1 MGRAGGSRGRWPGR
15 PALWAWTAL
24 AVPALAAGLL
34 SPAAHG
40 AAHLAAR
47 LAAAATTLS
56 RQAQRAEPA
65 LVSGSPFEGTPAVGA
80 LFQVTHGGL
89 GKHFCTAAVVAS
101 PVKDLVITAAHCVYG
116 QRPGHIAFVPG
127 YRNSSHPY
135 GAWIVRRIVVDPGWR
150 DSRNPNRDVAFLVVG
165 RPGGTGVQDRTGGE
179 RLGTG
184 WPARTWVHVIGYPD
198 GQQWPV
204 ICGNRTHPFGRH
216 QLRFD
221 CGGYPD
227 GTSGGPFL
235 ARRDAAT
242 GTGTVIGVIGGY
254 EQGGYLESVSYS
266 PRFGHAIR
274 TLYRAAVA
282 AARGTG

>member
-1 MGRAGGSRGRWPGR
+1 MRRAGGVRGGWLGR

-24 AVPALAAGLL
+24 AVPAIGIGML

-40 AAHLAAR
+40 AARFAAR

-56 RQAQRAEPA
+56 RQAPWARPA
-65 LVSGSPFEGTPAVGA
+65 LVSGSPFEGTPAIGA
-80 LFQVTHGGL
+80 LFRVTHGGL
-89 GKHFCTAAVVAS
+89 AGHFCTATVVAS
-101 PVKDLVITAAHCVYG
+101 PAKDLVITAAHCVYG
-116 QRPGHIAFVPG
+116 QQPGHIAFVPG
-127 YRNSSHPY
+127 YRNSSQPY
-135 GAWIVRRIVVDPGWR
+135 GTWIVRRIVVDPGWR
-150 DSRNPNRDVAFLVVG
+150 AWRNPNRDVAFLVVG
-165 RPGGTGVQDRTGGE
+165 RPGRPGVQDRTGGE

-184 WPARTWVHVIGYPD
+184 WPARAWVHVVGYPD
-198 GQQWPV
+198 GEQWPV
-204 ICGNRTHPFGRH
+204 ICASRTHPFGRH

-235 ARRDAAT
+235 ARWNGAA

-274 TLYRAAVA
+274 SLYRTAVA
-282 AARGTG
+282 DARGAG

>member
-1 MGRAGGSRGRWPGR
+1 MRRAGGVRGGWLGR

-24 AVPALAAGLL
+24 AVPAVGIGML

-40 AAHLAAR
+40 AARFAAR

-56 RQAQRAEPA
+56 RQAPWARPA
-65 LVSGSPFEGTPAVGA
+65 LLSGSPFEGTPAIGA
-80 LFQVTHGGL
+80 LFRVTRGGL
-89 GKHFCTAAVVAS
+89 AGHFCTATVVAS
-101 PVKDLVITAAHCVYG
+101 PAKNLVITAAHCVYG
-116 QRPGHIAFVPG
+116 QQPGHIAFVPG

-135 GAWIVRRIVVDPGWR
+135 GTWIVRRIVVDPGWR
-150 DSRNPNRDVAFLVVG
+150 AWRNPNRDVAFLVVG
-165 RPGGTGVQDRTGGE
+165 RPGRPGVQDRTGGE

-184 WPARTWVHVIGYPD
+184 WPARAWVHVVGYPD
-198 GQQWPV
+198 GEQWPV
-204 ICGNRTHPFGRH
+204 ICASRTHPFGRH

-235 ARRDAAT
+235 ARWNGAA

-274 TLYRAAVA
+274 SLYRTAVA
-282 AARGTG
+282 DARGAA

>member
-1 MGRAGGSRGRWPGR
+1 MRRAGGVRGGWLGR
-15 PALWAWTAL
+15 HALWAWTAL
-24 AVPALAAGLL
+24 AVPAIGIGML

-40 AAHLAAR
+40 AARFAAR

-56 RQAQRAEPA
+56 RQAPWARPE
-65 LVSGSPFEGTPAVGA
+65 LVSGSPFEGTPAIGA
-80 LFQVTHGGL
+80 LFRVTHGGL
-89 GKHFCTAAVVAS
+89 GGHFCTATVVAS
-101 PVKDLVITAAHCVYG
+101 PAKDLVITAAHCVYG
-116 QRPGHIAFVPG
+116 QQPGHIAFVPG

-135 GAWIVRRIVVDPGWR
+135 GTWIVRRIVVDPGWR
-150 DSRNPNRDVAFLVVG
+150 AWRNPNRDVAFLVVG
-165 RPGGTGVQDRTGGE
+165 RPGRPGVQDRTGGE

-184 WPARTWVHVIGYPD
+184 WPARAWVHVVGYPD
-198 GQQWPV
+198 GEQWPV
-204 ICGNRTHPFGRH
+204 ICASRTHPFGRH

-235 ARRDAAT
+235 ARWNGAA

-274 TLYRAAVA
+274 SLYRTAVA
-282 AARGTG
+282 DAGGAG

>member
-1 MGRAGGSRGRWPGR
+1 MRRAGGARDGRAGR
-15 PALWAWTAL
+15 PALWAWTA
-24 AVPALAAGLL
+24 PALLALGIGMLA
-34 SPAAHG
+34 PAAHG
-40 AAHLAAR
+40 AARIAAR

-56 RQAQRAEPA
+56 RQEPQTRPA
-65 LVSGSPFEGTPAVGA
+65 LVSGSPFAGTPAAGA
-80 LFQVTHGGL
+80 LFQVTPGGL
-89 GKHFCTAAVVAS
+89 GRHFCTATVVAS

-116 QRPGHIAFVPG
+116 KRPGDIAFVPG

-135 GAWIVRRIVVDPGWR
+135 GTWIVRRIVVDAGWR
-150 DSRNPNRDVAFLVVG
+150 AWRNPNRDVAFLVVG
-165 RPGGTGVQDRTGGE
+165 RPGRPGVQDRTAGE

-198 GQQWPV
+198 GKQWPV
-204 ICGNRTHPFGRH
+204 ICGNRARPFGRH

-235 ARRDAAT
+235 ARWNGAT

-266 PRFGHAIR
+266 PRFGHAVR
-274 TLYRAAVA
+274 SLYRAAVA
-282 AARGTG
+282 EARGAG

>member
-1 MGRAGGSRGRWPGR
+1 MRRAGGVRRGWLGR

-24 AVPALAAGLL
+24 AVPAVGIGML

-40 AAHLAAR
+40 AARFAAR

-56 RQAQRAEPA
+56 RQAPWARPA
-65 LVSGSPFEGTPAVGA
+65 LVSGSPFEGTPAIGA
-80 LFQVTHGGL
+80 LFRVTHGGL
-89 GKHFCTAAVVAS
+89 AGHFCTATVVAS

-116 QRPGHIAFVPG
+116 QQPDHIAFVPG

-135 GAWIVRRIVVDPGWR
+135 GTWIVRRIVVDPGWR
-150 DSRNPNRDVAFLVVG
+150 AWRNPNRDVAFLVVG
-165 RPGGTGVQDRTGGE
+165 RPGRPGVQDRTGGE

-184 WPARTWVHVIGYPD
+184 WPARAWVHVVGYPD
-198 GQQWPV
+198 GEQWPV
-204 ICGNRTHPFGRH
+204 ICANRTHPFGRH

-235 ARRDAAT
+235 ARWNGAA

-274 TLYRAAVA
+274 SLYRTAVA
-282 AARGTG
+282 DARGAG

>member
-1 MGRAGGSRGRWPGR
+1 MRRAGGVRGGWLGR

-24 AVPALAAGLL
+24 AVPAVGIGML

-40 AAHLAAR
+40 AARFAAR

-56 RQAQRAEPA
+56 RQAPWARPA
-65 LVSGSPFEGTPAVGA
+65 LVSGSPFEGTPAIGA
-80 LFQVTHGGL
+80 LFRVTHGGL
-89 GKHFCTAAVVAS
+89 AGHFCTATVVAS
-101 PVKDLVITAAHCVYG
+101 PAKDLVITAAHCVYG
-116 QRPGHIAFVPG
+116 QQPGHIAFVPG
-127 YRNSSHPY
+127 YRNSSQPY
-135 GAWIVRRIVVDPGWR
+135 GTWIVRRIVVDPGWR
-150 DSRNPNRDVAFLVVG
+150 AWRNPNRDVAFLVVG
-165 RPGGTGVQDRTGGE
+165 RPGRPGVQDRTGGE

-184 WPARTWVHVIGYPD
+184 WPARAWVHVVGYPD
-198 GQQWPV
+198 GEQWPV
-204 ICGNRTHPFGRH
+204 ICANRTHPFGRH

-235 ARRDAAT
+235 ARWNGAA

-274 TLYRAAVA
+274 SLYRTAVA
-282 AARGTG
+282 DAGGAG